1 MLKPEETNALVKLLA
16 QSLASEENVGHEQSR
31 MKMYAGGPCPTLLSL
46 CRVAVGFKLYG
57 RAPRK
62 SPLTAASLAAFLNP

>member
-31 MKMYAGGPCPTLLSL
+31 MKMYAGHLPSPPF
-46 CRVAVGFKLYG
+46 AG
-57 RAPRK
+57 RGRGA
-62 SPLTAASLAAFLNP
+62 L